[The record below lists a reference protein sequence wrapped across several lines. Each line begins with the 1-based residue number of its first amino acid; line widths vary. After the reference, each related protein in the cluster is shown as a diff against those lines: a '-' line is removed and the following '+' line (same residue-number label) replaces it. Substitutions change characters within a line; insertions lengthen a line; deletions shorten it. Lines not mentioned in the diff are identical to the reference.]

1 MNMGNNISSFSL
13 DNPSNSGN
21 SLNSGSSSN
30 SSKSSNSSNL
40 KNNNLDN
47 LKNNLMMEIDHN
59 VDIYPFM
66 VDNKDKTKYQKYSK
80 IGCFKT
86 QEKEVFC
93 KHIHNN
99 ILSDLMT
106 FNLDNCIEKNAEEI
120 LKNREILDLRSIPGL
135 KEYTRE
141 QKIEF
146 YKNKLFLEP
155 YIKETK
161 EDNNSTLI
169 NNLQYFVKLKNFYSD
184 EEEIKTICEI
194 MKNNGNEGYL
204 SLGYMQDNKGDIYFL
219 KKNNQ
224 IYTEFNSKKELIFSI
239 LDEEDNILSEFII
252 PDKIEENYG
261 EEINF
266 YVSTNNKNI
275 FEKPFYTENLNNV
288 TIPYLS
294 GIDIDITN

>member
-1 MNMGNNISSFSL
+1 
-13 DNPSNSGN
+13 
-21 SLNSGSSSN
+21 
-30 SSKSSNSSNL
+30 
-40 KNNNLDN
+40 
-47 LKNNLMMEIDHN
+47 
-59 VDIYPFM
+59 
-66 VDNKDKTKYQKYSK
+66 
-80 IGCFKT
+80 
-86 QEKEVFC
+86 
-93 KHIHNN
+93 
-99 ILSDLMT
+99 
-106 FNLDNCIEKNAEEI
+106 
-120 LKNREILDLRSIPGL
+120 
-135 KEYTRE
+135 
-141 QKIEF
+141 
-146 YKNKLFLEP
+146 
-155 YIKETK
+155 
-161 EDNNSTLI
+161 
-169 NNLQYFVKLKNFYSD
+169 
-184 EEEIKTICEI
+184 

-224 IYTEFNSKKELIFSI
+224 IYIKFNSKKELIFSI